1 MSRRRVRVPATVW
14 SQLGP
19 VPVRLTTPVL
29 GDDGEPLCGSYD
41 ADARVI
47 EVDSTMAPVV
57 QMQRAYHEA
66 VHAWLLDAGLRLGK
80 MEEPVVDVIATA
92 IVNVLQGRR

>member
-57 QMQRAYHEA
+57 QMQRAPHSPA
-66 VHAWLLDAGLRLGK
+66 PTPLWRSA
-80 MEEPVVDVIATA
+80 PVAAMPVSLASS
-92 IVNVLQGRR
+92 